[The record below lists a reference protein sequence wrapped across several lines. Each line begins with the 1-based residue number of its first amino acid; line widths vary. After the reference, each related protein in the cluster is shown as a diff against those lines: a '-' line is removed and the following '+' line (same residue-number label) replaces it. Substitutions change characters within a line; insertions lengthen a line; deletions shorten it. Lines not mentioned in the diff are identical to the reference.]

1 MWSLLCKCFEP
12 TIMNS
17 KYVRII
23 LRYILNIRKYNYIF
37 FVYEI
42 SSIVFSKSQ
51 IWTRKE
57 VKERVFRSKY
67 TLLHDINQKKE
78 LTSLWNIEQRATWN
92 KISLRALELSYCCWS
107 LNSLELRSL
116 SLAFVRCFATR
127 PRDELLNAK
136 LASFQGW
143 K

>member
-1 MWSLLCKCFEP
+1 MIKNVINMQEYFKTGFDNYSFKFRVFRSLWSLLCKCFEP

-51 IWTRKE
+51 I
-57 VKERVFRSKY
+57 
-67 TLLHDINQKKE
+67 
-78 LTSLWNIEQRATWN
+78 
-92 KISLRALELSYCCWS
+92 
-107 LNSLELRSL
+107 
-116 SLAFVRCFATR
+116 
-127 PRDELLNAK
+127 
-136 LASFQGW
+136 
-143 K
+143 